1 MELRDRHGIGLDPSL
16 PAFSEIR
23 KDWLERRMTTGE
35 AALYLKEFLMA
46 SGFNSDQ
53 LEHIG
58 CHSMKTTFL
67 SWAAKGDYLS
77 VPDRLVMGHHMSRE
91 NQSAVAYARD
101 ELTRIMVT
109 VHQMLHDVKAH
120 AFKPDA
126 NRAERLFR
134 AIANE
139 VGEEGDGG
147 AISDSDAEVDE
158 VELVKF
164 PKQERPSWDDL
175 PLEYLSRLRIHSFSG
190 VVHILG
196 ESDPRVFRCG
206 RTSSKNFQNLSAAS
220 NFCDL
225 PICLQCRP
233 SVH

>member
-1 MELRDRHGIGLDPSL
+1 MELRERYRIGLDPSL
-16 PAFSEIR
+16 PAFSEIT

-35 AALYLKEFLMA
+35 AALYLKEFLTA
-46 SGFNSDQ
+46 SAFTSEQ

-58 CHSMKTTFL
+58 CHSLKTTFL
-67 SWAAKGDYLS
+67 SWAAKGNYLS

-120 AFKPDA
+120 IFKPDA
-126 NRAERLFR
+126 NRAERLFK
-134 AIANE
+134 AVAKE
-139 VGEEGDGG
+139 VGEEGGSG
-147 AISDSDAEVDE
+147 ASSDSDAGLDE
-158 VELVKF
+158 VKLAKF

-190 VVHILG
+190 VVHILSDG
-196 ESDPRVFRCG
+196 EARVFRCG

-233 SVH
+233 PAS